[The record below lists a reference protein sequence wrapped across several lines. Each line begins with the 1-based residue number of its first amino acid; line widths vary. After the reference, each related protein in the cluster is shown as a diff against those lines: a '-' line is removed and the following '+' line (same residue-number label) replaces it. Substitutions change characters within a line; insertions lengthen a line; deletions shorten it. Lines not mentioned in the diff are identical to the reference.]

1 MHDRHEQHAR
11 VDCVPGFP
19 SERLERY
26 LHRALTLP
34 IRDTLLS
41 ALGHFSKS
49 GVASDLGCGPG
60 KEVAELLRRGWRVE
74 AVDAY
79 AHMLQSTQAAAI
91 EAVGAQETSSRLCCV
106 HALIANWSAPP
117 NSLDLVH
124 AGFSLPFVAAADFPK
139 VWGTMCAALK
149 SGGIFAGQLFGLKD
163 SFLAESPAGSMN
175 AHTHDE
181 VVRLLRG
188 FQVIS
193 MTEEERDGVVGVP
206 PNERAKHWHVFH
218 IVARRNQV

>member
-1 MHDRHEQHAR
+1 MHDRPEQHAR

-41 ALGHFSKS
+41 ALGNFSTA

-79 AHMLQSTQAAAI
+79 AHMLEATLTAAI
-91 EAVGAQETSSRLCCV
+91 EAVGEQETSARLCCV
-106 HALIANWSAPP
+106 HVLIANWSAPTQ
-117 NSLDLVH
+117 SLDLVH
-124 AGFSLPFVAAADFPK
+124 AGFSLPFVAAADFAK

-149 SGGIFAGQLFGLKD
+149 PGGIFAGQLFGLKD

-175 AHTHDE
+175 AHTRDE
-181 VVRLLRG
+181 VLQLLGG
-188 FQVIS
+188 FHVIS
-193 MTEEERDGVVGVP
+193 ITEEERDGVVGIP
-206 PNERAKHWHVFH
+206 PNEHAKHWHVFH
-218 IVARRNQV
+218 IVARRNQG